1 MLVPVLLFIV
11 GLLFLIKGGDWFV
24 DGASALARRFHLP
37 ELLIGATVVSIGT
50 TLPEVMVS
58 TMSAVSGHGE
68 IAYGNAI
75 GSVICNSALI
85 AAITIAVRPG
95 KVDPK
100 TLKTPVIFFFIA
112 AAIYCVA
119 AYGFGEFTRPM
130 GFIMLAMF
138 VAYMVANVRQMK
150 NAPTEEHAEE
160 EELIPL
166 SKTLI
171 LLVAGAALIAV
182 GANLLVDNG
191 TLIAQA
197 LGVPESVIA
206 LTFVALGTSL
216 PELVT
221 AITSLI
227 KGHSDL
233 SVGNVVGANVFNLVL
248 VSGVSV
254 TLAPFTIPQS
264 STLFGVNSSLV
275 LDLPVMLAV
284 MLIMTVPALVK
295 GKMNRAQG
303 IIFAGHLRSFLC
315 NPVYDVNAN
324 YNNHWGAAGKRQC
337 LFLWGEPSCA
347 VLPGSFPGTLLGKVL
362 PKTQKEQ
369 LPTMFGLCSI
379 GVNSVIKASGMTAVV
394 LALLVGLHFLISGLQ
409 HKSAT
414 IHCQKIAQAPPPKQ
428 DFVGRGR
435 LFYSFIYGNTA

>member
-75 GSVICNSALI
+75 GSVICN
-85 AAITIAVRPG
+85 TIAVRPG

-150 NAPTEEHAEE
+150 NAPAEEHVEE

-171 LLVAGAALIAV
+171 LLVAGAAVIAV

-303 IIFAGHLRSFLC
+303 IILLAI
-315 NPVYDVNAN
+315 Y
-324 YNNHWGAAGKRQC
+324 AA
-337 LFLWGEPSCA
+337 FCA
-347 VLPGSFPGTLLGKVL
+347 IQF
-362 PKTQKEQ
+362 
-369 LPTMFGLCSI
+369 TM
-379 GVNSVIKASGMTAVV
+379 
-394 LALLVGLHFLISGLQ
+394 
-409 HKSAT
+409 
-414 IHCQKIAQAPPPKQ
+414 
-428 DFVGRGR
+428 
-435 LFYSFIYGNTA
+435 